1 MFKTVIYCFLSLG
14 CQHHKQNL
22 ISSSGQASVND
33 SELDEDQAANSGQ
46 NLSKS
51 LRDLEAKQAKMWA
64 RIDELEEDNYQNR
77 QKLQILEKSL
87 MLGLTPEDLKAEESP
102 KANKRKAQ
110 EASMAQE
117 GILPKKGR
125 GIKGSSPDEKEQ
137 SQDLKETLLEKNEG
151 TTSLAPRSP
160 DESANAGKMGDQLP
174 KEFQEALAKAQE
186 SYQGGNYSR
195 AIVELTAIKE
205 RFGNSM
211 GGGVHLLWI
220 GRSWAKMKEFQLA
233 ADHLNNF
240 VIEHPESP
248 WLGRAKFE
256 LARVELQLGMRTKA
270 ISHFK
275 EIIQNHPYE
284 DISEMARMQLNSLE
298 KSF

>member
-102 KANKRKAQ
+102 K
-110 EASMAQE
+110 
-117 GILPKKGR
+117 L
-125 GIKGSSPDEKEQ
+125 
-137 SQDLKETLLEKNEG
+137 
-151 TTSLAPRSP
+151 
-160 DESANAGKMGDQLP
+160 
-174 KEFQEALAKAQE
+174 
-186 SYQGGNYSR
+186 
-195 AIVELTAIKE
+195 
-205 RFGNSM
+205 
-211 GGGVHLLWI
+211 
-220 GRSWAKMKEFQLA
+220 
-233 ADHLNNF
+233 
-240 VIEHPESP
+240 
-248 WLGRAKFE
+248 
-256 LARVELQLGMRTKA
+256 
-270 ISHFK
+270 
-275 EIIQNHPYE
+275 
-284 DISEMARMQLNSLE
+284 ISERRKKLPWPRREFCQRRAGG
-298 KSF
+298 